1 MTPVEAD
8 GARAAEYT
16 FEEPTPIGLQ
26 RCDQCNATTYQTM
39 MKVSERKRN
48 FLFAG
53 SSSRTYWGRVCGM
66 CAQLAG
72 RALTDD
78 EVEAHQRISA
88 EIPSQDAVASVWTDL
103 GMAVRE
109 VPGGRPTTRSEV
121 DAFFGSVM
129 RAAEQRRS
137 HSTRALRLCSQQMG

>member
-1 MTPVEAD
+1 
-8 GARAAEYT
+8 
-16 FEEPTPIGLQ
+16 
-26 RCDQCNATTYQTM
+26 
-39 MKVSERKRN
+39 
-48 FLFAG
+48 
-53 SSSRTYWGRVCGM
+53 M

-137 HSTRALRLCSQQMG
+137 HHPPALFAYVHNKWVEDFAHRGAELYGGSVEHWLIVMRKHTDAAHTEAGAKGR